1 MMCRRTSSDP
11 RAPHRNTTMPAHS
24 QKRVARGLGGFCRLS
39 GCVCVCVCVC
49 LVTLN
54 SLIKMDFRSPFQCV
68 TGGSLGLFGFGGSLF
83 TLVMCFNMKEATF
96 LLNAWPLK

>member
-1 MMCRRTSSDP
+1 M
-11 RAPHRNTTMPAHS
+11 
-24 QKRVARGLGGFCRLS
+24 
-39 GCVCVCVCVC
+39 CVCVCVC

-54 SLIKMDFRSPFQCV
+54 SLIKMDFRVPFQCV
-68 TGGSLGLFGFGGSLF
+68 TGGSLGLFGFSGSLF